1 MKKAKAKKSGTA
13 SGSAKKDD
21 TTTSPAP
28 ASPSLVEPVSAS
40 EAAAAEDTTTPA
52 TTTTAAQQSKARST
66 SFRQGSISI
75 PHPGAAVVG
84 SPFSPEGETAPDIY
98 RKHVTRIEELEREN
112 KRLGRE
118 ASEAEKRWEKA
129 EEELADWR
137 EKEGG
142 GGGDGGVVEGLVS
155 FSRCGVGL
163 G

>member
-13 SGSAKKDD
+13 SSSAKKDD

-28 ASPSLVEPVSAS
+28 ASPSLVEPTPAAP
-40 EAAAAEDTTTPA
+40 EAAAEDDVPA

-155 FSRCGVGL
+155 SSFLLAGAG
-163 G
+163 

>member
-13 SGSAKKDD
+13 SSSAKKDD

-28 ASPSLVEPVSAS
+28 ASPSLVEPTPAAP
-40 EAAAAEDTTTPA
+40 EAAAAEEDAPA

-75 PHPGAAVVG
+75 PHPGVAVAG

-155 FSRCGVGL
+155 FCFEGL